1 MIERYKNK
9 KNHPFFGK
17 THIEEAKKL
26 ISKPGKGNPM
36 YGLKH
41 SEATKLLM
49 GKIKSKY
56 PGG

>member
-1 MIERYKNK
+1 MKDTKI

-17 THIEEAKKL
+17 THTEEAKKKL
-26 ISKPGKGNPM
+26 RSKPGKGNPM

-49 GKIKSKY
+49 GKIKSKD